1 MSNKNYIDADKLNG
15 LMKDVGEIEPKPE
28 NIKALK
34 EIPGHSGY
42 YVDEE
47 RLEAWSLKRIG
58 YNKRWKKLAIRR
70 GFISVQVNG
79 KCTSISLAKS
89 IFVAHH
95 NISYDDEGLK
105 RYTFKIRDK
114 KVIVKGVCD
123 SMHQAVK
130 RRMSYIDSNRISI
143 TQHRIDVLNMVL
155 LAYKGDPSKLFEY
168 AISQKQRFIWSI
180 RKKFPTLQEYRIMM
194 GYELAYKKMMDVIEN
209 GGSDIAE
216 FDGWFVKTARGFV
229 KEGLR
234 NIVFDENYEK
244 ACNASNGNGSS

>member
-1 MSNKNYIDADKLNG
+1 MSDKNYIDADNPNG

-34 EIPGHSGY
+34 EVPGHSGY

-58 YNKRWKKLAIRR
+58 CNKRWKKLAIRR
-70 GFISVQVNG
+70 GFFSVQVNG
-79 KCTSISLAKS
+79 KCSSISLAKS

-105 RYTFKIRDK
+105 RYTFKICDK
-114 KVIVKGVCD
+114 KVIVQGVCD
-123 SMHQAVK
+123 KMHQAVK
-130 RRMSYIDSNRISI
+130 RRLSYIDSNRISI
-143 TQHRIDVLNMVL
+143 TQHRIDVLNMLL
-155 LAYKGDPSKLFEY
+155 LAYQGEPSKLFEY

-194 GYELAYKKMMDVIEN
+194 GYELAYKKMMDVIES

-234 NIVFDENYEK
+234 NIVFDDNYK
-244 ACNASNGNGSS
+244 NDYGNRQ